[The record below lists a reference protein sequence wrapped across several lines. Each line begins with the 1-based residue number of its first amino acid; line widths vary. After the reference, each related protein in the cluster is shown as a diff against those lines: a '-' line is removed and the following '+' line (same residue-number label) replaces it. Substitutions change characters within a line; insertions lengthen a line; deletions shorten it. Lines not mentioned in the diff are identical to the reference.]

1 MLDQQSQDIVNR
13 AISVATEQG
22 FAVCISVV
30 DDAGLLRA
38 FLRMDDAVPGA
49 IEVAIKKART
59 AALFRTDSAEI
70 GARAQPGGDIYSLE
84 GTNGGLISFGG
95 GIVLH
100 DPQGKVIGGLGISGA
115 TVEADQ
121 DIALRAGRP
130 SA

>member
-1 MLDQQSQDIVNR
+1 MLDQQSREIVSR
-13 AISVATEQG
+13 AIALANEQG
-22 FAVCISVV
+22 FAICISVV
-30 DDAGLLRA
+30 DESGLLRA
-38 FLRMDDAVPGA
+38 FLRMDDAIPGA

-95 GIVLH
+95 GIVLRDAH
-100 DPQGKVIGGLGISGA
+100 GKVIGGLGISGA
-115 TVEADQ
+115 TVETDQ

-130 SA
+130 

>member
-1 MLDQQSQDIVNR
+1 MLDQLSQEIVSR
-13 AISVATEQG
+13 AVALANEQG
-22 FAVCISVV
+22 FAICISVV

-38 FLRMDDAVPGA
+38 FLRMDDAIPGA

-59 AALFRTDSAEI
+59 ATLFRTDSAEI
-70 GARAQPGGDIYSLE
+70 GARAQPGGDIYTLE

-130 SA
+130 

>member
-1 MLDQQSQDIVNR
+1 MLEQQSQEIMHR
-13 AISVATEQG
+13 AVSLANEQG
-22 FAVCISVV
+22 FAICISVV

-38 FLRMDDAVPGA
+38 FLRMDDAIPGA

-59 AALFRTDSAEI
+59 AALFHTDSAEI

-95 GIVLH
+95 GIVLR
-100 DPQGKVIGGLGISGA
+100 DPQGKAIGGLGISGA
-115 TVEADQ
+115 TVEVDQ

-130 SA
+130 

>member
-1 MLDQQSQDIVNR
+1 MLDQQSREIVSR
-13 AISVATEQG
+13 AIALANEQG
-22 FAVCISVV
+22 FAICISVV
-30 DDAGLLRA
+30 DESGLLRA
-38 FLRMDDAVPGA
+38 FLRMDDAIPGA

-59 AALFRTDSAEI
+59 AALFRTDSAEL
-70 GARAQPGGDIYSLE
+70 GVRAQPGGDIYSLE

-100 DPQGKVIGGLGISGA
+100 DAHGKVIGGLGISGA

-130 SA
+130 

>member
-1 MLDQQSQDIVNR
+1 MLEHHSQEIMRR
-13 AISVATEQG
+13 AVSLANEQG

-38 FLRMDDAVPGA
+38 FLRMDGAIPGA

-59 AALFRTDSAEI
+59 AALFHTDSAEI

-95 GIVLH
+95 GIVLR
-100 DPQGKVIGGLGISGA
+100 DAQDEVIGGLGISGA

-130 SA
+130 